1 MNCPTAHRHIRDPL
15 LSNAGKATALTTRC
29 VQIQELLSRLLIL
42 RSVPLISPQTVVAL
56 NTQER
61 KTILKEAERGG

>member
-15 LSNAGKATALTTRC
+15 LSNAGKATALTMRC
-29 VQIQELLSRLLIL
+29 VQIQELLNRLLIL